1 MRDPRPA
8 AHGWDSAIRQ
18 FLVTAV
24 VIWAVVLGMTL
35 ITPLPDGRTALT
47 QCLFVVVLMSVL
59 VTMYDRY
66 RPRYIARSQE
76 A

>member
-1 MRDPRPA
+1 MTRR
-8 AHGWDSAIRQ
+8 GYSWDSAIRQ

-35 ITPLPDGRTALT
+35 ITPLPGGRAALV
-47 QCLFVVVLMSVL
+47 QGLFFVILMSVL

-66 RPRYIARSQE
+66 RPRYIARFQE